1 MKYLNHLS
9 FASWIVIFFWLFQC
23 VSIVCDSLWKYSALI
38 FWGWSEIE
46 PCIYSRFSV
55 EHNITVS
62 RSISCFHCAAGFFS
76 GLHCF
81 SLEHSIV
88 LLMKIWF
95 WQCLTGFMFCSD
107 VYLKSVTPT
116 LCVDCNLLSSIC
128 ILYTLLVKLVRVMD
142 CIILIHFLISLLGI
156 IFLFQN
162 NINI

>member
-95 WQCLTGFMFCSD
+95 WSVPYG
-107 VYLKSVTPT
+107 VYVLQW
-116 LCVDCNLLSSIC
+116 CVFEVCYTHTVCGLQLVV
-128 ILYTLLVKLVRVMD
+128 LYL
-142 CIILIHFLISLLGI
+142 HSLYLAG
-156 IFLFQN
+156 
-162 NINI
+162 